1 MKKLLTVLM
10 AALLLTAAISVGPV
24 SANDPLEAPP
34 FILSIDQSQIGFGED
49 LGVSFSYALNCDY
62 LSLDPPAE
70 SVTANVVMG
79 RAEYDE
85 DLCASV
91 VPEQFTLREFEDFSG
106 YVWDF
111 DFPDGGSRVFDDSV
125 TVPAEW
131 LSSPRGRIFWQFTFF
146 VLFPGE
152 KEESGA
158 TFEVAL
164 YYRQDEGVITLYQDF
179 PSFQQSF
186 QTGCNQML
194 FAWSH

>member
-1 MKKLLTVLM
+1 MKKPLTALL
-10 AALLLTAAISVGPV
+10 AILLLTAAFSVGPA
-24 SANDPLEAPP
+24 SANDPSAAPP
-34 FILSIDQSQIGFGED
+34 FTLSIDRSQIEFGED
-49 LGVSFSYALNCDY
+49 LDVSLSYALNCDY
-62 LSLDPPAE
+62 LSLDPPAK

-85 DLCASV
+85 GLCVPV
-91 VPEQFTLREFEDFSG
+91 VLEQFTLREFENFSG

-111 DFPDGGSRVFDDSV
+111 DFPDGGPRVFDDSV
-125 TVPAEW
+125 TVPAVW

-164 YYRQDEGVITLYQDF
+164 YYRRDDSAITLYQDF
-179 PSFQQSF
+179 PSFRQSF
-186 QTGCNQML
+186 RTGCNQMA
-194 FAWSH
+194 FARSH

>member
-1 MKKLLTVLM
+1 MKKLLTALLAV
-10 AALLLTAAISVGPV
+10 LLLTAALSVGPV
-24 SANDPLEAPP
+24 SANDPSAIPP
-34 FILSIDQSQIGFGED
+34 FTLSIDRTQIGVGED
-49 LGVSFSYALNCDY
+49 LDVFLSYALNRDY

-85 DLCASV
+85 DLCAPV
-91 VPEQFTLREFEDFSG
+91 VLEQFTLREFEDFSK

-111 DFPDGGSRVFDDSV
+111 DFPDGGSRVFDDGV
-125 TVPAEW
+125 TVPAAW

-152 KEESGA
+152 TEESGA

-164 YYRQDEGVITLYQDF
+164 YYRRDDGVITLYQDF

-186 QTGCNQML
+186 QTGCNQTL
-194 FAWSH
+194 FARV